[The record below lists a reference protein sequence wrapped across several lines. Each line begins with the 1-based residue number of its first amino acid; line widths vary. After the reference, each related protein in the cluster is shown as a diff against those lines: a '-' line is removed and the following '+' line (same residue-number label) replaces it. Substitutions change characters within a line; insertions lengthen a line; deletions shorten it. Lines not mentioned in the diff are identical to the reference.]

1 MRWTWIHATCALFRY
16 PQSQHWI
23 QPSSQVCH
31 ITSFPQSITMFF
43 WGSTLILVGWILTSS
58 WLYKR
63 ELVCFFVNLLSQ
75 FFLHKSTGPFFVFKK
90 GMQLGPFGVPGRKSS
105 VMFSRQSLRRHLFL
119 WDSVDCE
126 LLWVMYSG
134 GWWNLGISW
143 IDLLLRFT

>member
-1 MRWTWIHATCALFRY
+1 MQPVHCFGSLNLSTGFSLPARFATSPAFHN
-16 PQSQHWI
+16 QSPCFFGVRHWFWLVE
-23 QPSSQVCH
+23 SLQVLDC
-31 ITSFPQSITMFF
+31 INGNWF
-43 WGSTLILVGWILTSS
+43 V
-58 WLYKR
+58 
-63 ELVCFFVNLLSQ
+63 FFVNLLSQ
-75 FFLHKSTGPFFVFKK
+75 FFLHKSIGPFFVFKK
-90 GMQLGPFGVPGRKSS
+90 GMWLGPFGVPGRKSS